1 MLSLHTNAAAL
12 STQRNLGTSQSA
24 LTTSMTRLGTGLR
37 INSAMDDAAGLQ
49 IATRMDAQSRGM
61 QAAMK
66 NTQNGISM
74 LQTAEGALAEVSSIL
89 LRMKDLATE
98 AANGTASADDKTAMQ
113 SEFDALG
120 KEMGNIMKNTSFGGE
135 TLLDKNDGKLGK
147 ATIDF
152 QIGSSAAEKMTLDLK
167 TGLTA
172 LDGALDGAS
181 ATYKSATGTAAETA
195 TAKAAAITAA
205 GTLTTAAGTATTAAA
220 ALPTTDAA
228 AIAVRDAAMAKAA
241 ADTAAAAAA
250 TAAAAAGVVT
260 GTELTTDGGANSQ
273 ITKIADALKAVG
285 TVRSDMGANANRL
298 DHVYNNLGNMDSNTK
313 MAKGRIMD
321 TDYATEQAKMTS
333 NQMLMQAG
341 TSMLKQSG
349 SMSQMVMSLMQ

>member
-74 LQTAEGALAEVSSIL
+74 LQTAEGALGEVSSIL

-98 AANGTASADDKTAMQ
+98 GANGTATADDKSAMQ
-113 SEFDALG
+113 AEFAALG
-120 KEMGNIMKNTSFGGE
+120 KEMGNIIKNTSFGGDK
-135 TLLDKNDGKLGK
+135 LLTKTTGKLAAG
-147 ATIDF
+147 AVDF
-152 QIGSSAAEKMTLDLK
+152 QIGASKDETMAVDLK
-167 TGLTA
+167 SGIAA
-172 LDGALDGAS
+172 L
-181 ATYKSATGTAAETA
+181 ATS
-195 TAKAAAITAA
+195 
-205 GTLTTAAGTATTAAA
+205 LTTASTAYRLATDPTAADVTAKTTADAAVTAAA
-220 ALPTTDAA
+220 ALPRTTPTEIAA
-228 AIAVRDAAMAKAA
+228 SDLAIAT
-241 ADTAAAAAA
+241 ADTGLKTLLNGA
-250 TAAAAAGVVT
+250 
-260 GTELTTDGGANSQ
+260 ELTVAGGANAQ
-273 ITKIADALKAVG
+273 ISNLDAALKAVG
-285 TVRSDMGANANRL
+285 TVRSDLGANANRL

>member
-74 LQTAEGALAEVSSIL
+74 LQTAEGALGEVSSIL

-98 AANGTASADDKTAMQ
+98 GANGTASADDKTAMQ

-135 TLLDKNDGKLGK
+135 ALLDKTAGKLGS
-147 ATIDF
+147 ATVDF
-152 QIGSSAAEKMTLDLK
+152 QIGASAAEKMTVDLK

-172 LDGALDGAS
+172 LDTALGGAS
-181 ATYKSATGTAAETA
+181 AAYTTPGTA
-195 TAKAAAITAA
+195 
-205 GTLTTAAGTATTAAA
+205 
-220 ALPTTDAA
+220 
-228 AIAVRDAAMAKAA
+228 
-241 ADTAAAAAA
+241 
-250 TAAAAAGVVT
+250 
-260 GTELTTDGGANSQ
+260 GTELTSAGGANAQ
-273 ITKIADALKAVG
+273 ITKLEAALKAVG

>member
-74 LQTAEGALAEVSSIL
+74 LQTAEGALGEVSSIL

-98 AANGTASADDKTAMQ
+98 AANGTASDDDKTAMQ

-120 KEMGNIMKNTSFGGE
+120 KEMTNITANTSFGGAK
-135 TLLDKNDGKLGK
+135 LLTGGKF
-147 ATIDF
+147 AAAIDF
-152 QIGSSAAEKMTLDLK
+152 QIGASTAEKMVVDLS
-167 TGLTA
+167 TSMATMETA
-172 LDGALDGAS
+172 LGNAS
-181 ATYKSATGTAAETA
+181 AIYKTPATTPGND
-195 TAKAAAITAA
+195 
-205 GTLTTAAGTATTAAA
+205 LTT
-220 ALPTTDAA
+220 PT
-228 AIAVRDAAMAKAA
+228 
-241 ADTAAAAAA
+241 
-250 TAAAAAGVVT
+250 
-260 GTELTTDGGANSQ
+260 GANAQ
-273 ITKIADALKAVG
+273 IDTISAALKAVG

>member
-74 LQTAEGALAEVSSIL
+74 LQTAEGALGEVSSIL

-98 AANGTASADDKTAMQ
+98 GANGTASADDKVAMQ

-135 TLLDKNDGKLGK
+135 ALLDKTTGKLGS
-147 ATIDF
+147 ATVDF
-152 QIGSSAAEKMTLDLK
+152 QIGASAAEKMTVDLK

-172 LDGALDGAS
+172 LDTALGN
-181 ATYKSATGTAAETA
+181 
-195 TAKAAAITAA
+195 
-205 GTLTTAAGTATTAAA
+205 
-220 ALPTTDAA
+220 
-228 AIAVRDAAMAKAA
+228 
-241 ADTAAAAAA
+241 AAA
-250 TAAAAAGVVT
+250 TYTTPGT
-260 GTELTTDGGANSQ
+260 PGTELATGANAQ
-273 ITKIADALKAVG
+273 ITKLEAALKAVG

>member
-1 MLSLHTNAAAL
+1 
-12 STQRNLGTSQSA
+12 
-24 LTTSMTRLGTGLR
+24 
-37 INSAMDDAAGLQ
+37 AGLQ

-74 LQTAEGALAEVSSIL
+74 LQTAEGALGEVSSIL

-120 KEMGNIMKNTSFGGE
+120 KEMSNIVKNTSFGGE
-135 TLLDKNDGKLGK
+135 KVLGTTGKLGGS
-147 ATIDF
+147 INF
-152 QIGSSAAEKMTLDLK
+152 QIGASADEKMTVDLSK
-167 TGLTA
+167 IMKSMDDALIAASNAYTTPGAVGTDLTIA
-172 LDGALDGAS
+172 DAPGTPAVIG
-181 ATYKSATGTAAETA
+181 TGTAANPQT
-195 TAKAAAITAA
+195 
-205 GTLTTAAGTATTAAA
+205 
-220 ALPTTDAA
+220 P
-228 AIAVRDAAMAKAA
+228 AVPGK
-241 ADTAAAAAA
+241 
-250 TAAAAAGVVT
+250 
-260 GTELTTDGGANSQ
+260 GANAQ
-273 ITKIADALKAVG
+273 IDTISAALKAVG
-285 TVRSDMGANANRL
+285 TLRSDMGANANRL